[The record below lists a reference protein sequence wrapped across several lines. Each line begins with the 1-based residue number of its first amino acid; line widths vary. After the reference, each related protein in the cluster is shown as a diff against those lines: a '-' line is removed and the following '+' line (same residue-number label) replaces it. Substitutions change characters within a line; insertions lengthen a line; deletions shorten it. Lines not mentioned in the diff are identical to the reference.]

1 MTKHTIL
8 RQSDCFS
15 DFECPSCGIPLE
27 WDEDKLY
34 PFTVEAVECSICEC
48 KFYAKMK
55 IVKTFEIM
63 RK

>member
-1 MTKHTIL
+1 MAKHTIL

-34 PFTVEAVECSICEC
+34 PFTVEAVECSVCEC

>member
-1 MTKHTIL
+1 MTKPTIL
-8 RQSDCFS
+8 RKSDCFS
-15 DFECPSCGIPLE
+15 NFECPSCGTFLE

-34 PFTVEAVECSICEC
+34 PFTVESIECSSCGC